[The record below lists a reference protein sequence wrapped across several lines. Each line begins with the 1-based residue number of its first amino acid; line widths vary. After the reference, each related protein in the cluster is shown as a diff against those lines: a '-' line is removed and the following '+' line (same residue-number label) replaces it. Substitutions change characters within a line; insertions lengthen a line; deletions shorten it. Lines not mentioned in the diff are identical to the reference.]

1 VNWDIR
7 RPQDFDTIA
16 RFAKDSDV
24 RESVLISADLGQH
37 RAWLAQYAEMGFAEI
52 HLHQVGR
59 RQLSFIEAF
68 GQQVL
73 PSLKETT

>member
-1 VNWDIR
+1 LER
-7 RPQDFDTIA
+7 
-16 RFAKDSDV
+16 
-24 RESVLISADLGQH
+24 
-37 RAWLAQYAEMGFAEI
+37 WLAEYAEMGFAEI

-73 PSLKETT
+73 PSLKEIT